1 MRDLIE
7 NPEINTIIYCLKT
20 YMICIFT
27 YYMSIKIVNIK
38 TEKMIKVI
46 IILIPISIIGGLV
59 NDEINHLL
67 SILILTLLLSILY
80 SKLNK
85 NNIGYSVIIITI
97 SLSINYIL
105 YFLSIAISFLPNNI
119 FNIKNDY
126 VTLMAIAI
134 IYAIL
139 NFFIRRIK
147 KIKNGFNFLKKNIEN
162 DYMDI
167 LILNISVI
175 ILFCIIIISNYT
187 DIVTSSIGIAL
198 IIFSIIMFI
207 TIQKSLELYYKQKLQ
222 KRELEETREE
232 LKKVKEERNEL
243 QKENLKI
250 SKEKHP
256 IVYNQE
262 KLEYKINQ
270 LLLKNETAEELQIK
284 DKIEEISNKI
294 RNEDATIELTK
305 TGIEEIDDMLKYM
318 QAKCK
323 KNNIN
328 FELQVKGN
336 IHHMINK
343 FIEKKDLEI
352 LLADHIKNAIIA
364 INYSKNINKSILVKL
379 GIIDGVYSVYFY
391 DTGTEFNKETLLNL
405 GKKPSTTHAD
415 NGGTGMGFLNTFD
428 KLKKYKAS
436 ITINEYGKPCE
447 DNYTKY
453 IAIKFDNK
461 NEYQIH
467 SYRFAE
473 MKSKI
478 CRNGDVSKWDK
489 CRRKKR
495 PGWDIK

>member
-1 MRDLIE
+1 MLNDIT
-7 NPEINTIIYCLKT
+7 TIIYTLKIISISIMT
-20 YMICIFT
+20 FYTNTKIMNLKFNNKVMISLSLIINA
-27 YYMSIKIVNIK
+27 SICS
-38 TEKMIKVI
+38 MIKY
-46 IILIPISIIGGLV
+46 LSNSMLSIICVIFLLALV
-59 NDEINHLL
+59 FAKFSNN
-67 SILILTLLLSILY
+67 
-80 SKLNK
+80 KL
-85 NNIGYSVIIITI
+85 GYSVLINFI
-97 SLSINYIL
+97 SISINYI
-105 YFLSIAISFLPNNI
+105 FFI
-119 FNIKNDY
+119 
-126 VTLMAIAI
+126 IAI
-134 IYAIL
+134 IVSYIPY
-139 NFFIRRIK
+139 
-147 KIKNGFNFLKKNIEN
+147 KIINIEN
-162 DYMDI
+162 DYI
-167 LILNISVI
+167 NLLLIVLIYSLMI
-175 ILFCIIIISNYT
+175 ILFFKIKRFKKGFNFIKKASENDILEIITMSISVTVVFSFTMLSNT
-187 DIVTSSIGIAL
+187 NKEITKDIFISFVV
-198 IIFSIIMFI
+198 FSIIMFI

-250 SKEKHP
+250 SKEKHS

-294 RNEDATIELTK
+294 RNEDVTIELTK

-478 CRNGDVSKWDK
+478 CRNGDVSK
-489 CRRKKR
+489 
-495 PGWDIK
+495 

>member
-1 MRDLIE
+1 MTSIEIFFIRVLKISLINFLTYFYTKKITNKISTKANIYKE
-7 NPEINTIIYCLKT
+7 CIILIINILITVIVYSTSSYINGIIITIIGLTIIFSKITKSTFSYSIVSNIIGIGIT
-20 YMICIFT
+20 YIVYFIAIIISFII
-27 YYMSIKIVNIK
+27 SKIVNIQ
-38 TEKMIKVI
+38 
-46 IILIPISIIGGLV
+46 
-59 NDEINHLL
+59 NYYINF
-67 SILILTLLLSILY
+67 
-80 SKLNK
+80 
-85 NNIGYSVIIITI
+85 IIITTLCLI
-97 SLSINYIL
+97 ETYLFNKIYKIK
-105 YFLSIAISFLPNNI
+105 YGFSFLKNNLSDRYLDI
-119 FNIKNDY
+119 C
-126 VTLMAIAI
+126 
-134 IYAIL
+134 IL
-139 NFFIRRIK
+139 N
-147 KIKNGFNFLKKNIEN
+147 L
-162 DYMDI
+162 
-167 LILNISVI
+167 SAI
-175 ILFCIIIISNYT
+175 ILFCFFIFSNYE
-187 DIVTSSIGIAL
+187 IIKINNFFYAF

-250 SKEKHP
+250 SKEKHS

-270 LLLKNETAEELQIK
+270 LLLKNETSEELQIK

-294 RNEDATIELTK
+294 RNEDVTIELTK

-343 FIEKKDLEI
+343 YIEKKDLEI

-473 MKSKI
+473 IKLKI
-478 CRNGDVSKWDK
+478 
-489 CRRKKR
+489 
-495 PGWDIK
+495 

>member
-1 MRDLIE
+1 MGIE
-7 NPEINTIIYCLKT
+7 SIGITNNIIY
-20 YMICIFT
+20 MIKMFFIYIYT
-27 YYMSIKIVNIK
+27 YYISIKVLNAK
-38 TEKMIKVI
+38 FQKDKVFKVI
-46 IILIPISIIGGLV
+46 IYAVFSSVLCMIMKKQVDFSGIIIFIVFSISIIFSMNESKGIGKSII
-59 NDEINHLL
+59 INLF
-67 SILILTLLLSILY
+67 SISINYCIYIIATILAFIIFY
-80 SKLNK
+80 IVKIK
-85 NNIGYSVIIITI
+85 NEYMNFLVIIIIYTI
-97 SLSINYIL
+97 IVILSLKIPKVKYGI
-105 YFLSIAISFLPNNI
+105 
-119 FNIKNDY
+119 
-126 VTLMAIAI
+126 
-134 IYAIL
+134 
-139 NFFIRRIK
+139 NFFK
-147 KIKNGFNFLKKNIEN
+147 GNQNNKVF
-162 DYMDI
+162 DI
-167 LILNISVI
+167 LVLNISL
-175 ILFCIIIISNYT
+175 ILIFSFTVLAGLDMKARGNT
-187 DIVTSSIGIAL
+187 FIAL

-232 LKKVKEERNEL
+232 LKKVKEEKDEL

-250 SKEKHP
+250 SKEKHS

-270 LLLKNETAEELQIK
+270 LLLKNETSEELQIK

-294 RNEDATIELTK
+294 RNEDVTIELTK

-343 FIEKKDLEI
+343 YIEKKDLEI

-478 CRNGDVSKWDK
+478 CRNGDVSK
-489 CRRKKR
+489 
-495 PGWDIK
+495 

>member
-1 MRDLIE
+1 MQIQNTWVEENNILLYLLKLIIIGICTCITS
-7 NPEINTIIYCLKT
+7 NRLLNRKINIKTKLILLVWTMFISFICVTIKTKINFFNLVLILNLSISIIFSIDTKNRLDFSILINTISLCINYCL
-20 YMICIFT
+20 YCIATILGFII
-27 YYMSIKIVNIK
+27 YAAMQIKEEYIN
-38 TEKMIKVI
+38 
-46 IILIPISIIGGLV
+46 LI
-59 NDEINHLL
+59 
-67 SILILTLLLSILY
+67 T
-80 SKLNK
+80 
-85 NNIGYSVIIITI
+85 IITI
-97 SLSINYIL
+97 YIIL
-105 YFLSIAISFLPNNI
+105 LNMIFRMKKFMYGIRFLKEKATN
-119 FNIKNDY
+119 
-126 VTLMAIAI
+126 
-134 IYAIL
+134 
-139 NFFIRRIK
+139 NFF
-147 KIKNGFNFLKKNIEN
+147 N
-162 DYMDI
+162 I
-167 LILNISVI
+167 LILNISII
-175 ILFCIIIISNYT
+175 ILFSFNIFINLEISLKFDT
-187 DIVTSSIGIAL
+187 FITL

-232 LKKVKEERNEL
+232 LKKVKEERDEL

-250 SKEKHP
+250 SKEKHS
-256 IVYNQE
+256 IAYNQE

-270 LLLKNETAEELQIK
+270 LLLKNETSEELQIK

-294 RNEDATIELTK
+294 RNEDVTIELTK

-343 FIEKKDLEI
+343 YIEKKDLEI

-473 MKSKI
+473 IKLKI
-478 CRNGDVSKWDK
+478 
-489 CRRKKR
+489 
-495 PGWDIK
+495 

>member
-1 MRDLIE
+1 
-7 NPEINTIIYCLKT
+7 
-20 YMICIFT
+20 
-27 YYMSIKIVNIK
+27 
-38 TEKMIKVI
+38 
-46 IILIPISIIGGLV
+46 
-59 NDEINHLL
+59 
-67 SILILTLLLSILY
+67 
-80 SKLNK
+80 
-85 NNIGYSVIIITI
+85 
-97 SLSINYIL
+97 
-105 YFLSIAISFLPNNI
+105 
-119 FNIKNDY
+119 
-126 VTLMAIAI
+126 
-134 IYAIL
+134 
-139 NFFIRRIK
+139 
-147 KIKNGFNFLKKNIEN
+147 
-162 DYMDI
+162 
-167 LILNISVI
+167 
-175 ILFCIIIISNYT
+175 
-187 DIVTSSIGIAL
+187 
-198 IIFSIIMFI
+198 
-207 TIQKSLELYYKQKLQ
+207 
-222 KRELEETREE
+222 
-232 LKKVKEERNEL
+232 
-243 QKENLKI
+243 
-250 SKEKHP
+250 
-256 IVYNQE
+256 
-262 KLEYKINQ
+262 
-270 LLLKNETAEELQIK
+270 
-284 DKIEEISNKI
+284 
-294 RNEDATIELTK
+294 
-305 TGIEEIDDMLKYM
+305 MLKYM

-478 CRNGDVSKWDK
+478 CRNGDVSK
-489 CRRKKR
+489 
-495 PGWDIK
+495 